1 MKIKSKLINHLIFN
15 GKKET
20 SEKTLTKNFKTLQR
34 KSRKC
39 SSKLFQLALI
49 SSTSVFRLHRIS
61 LKNRKK
67 KKVREVP
74 GFLRNRDN
82 RISIGLKSLVKMT
95 KRTPDSIHLDKNFLT
110 KILSLSKFESETL
123 STKNEAQKNL
133 LTKRYLFRY
142 YRWR

>member
-1 MKIKSKLINHLIFN
+1 MKIKSKLINHLIVN

-20 SEKTLTKNFKTLQR
+20 SEKTLNKNFKTLQKR
-34 KSRKC
+34 SRKC

-74 GFLRNRDN
+74 GFLRNRNN
-82 RISIGLKSLVKMT
+82 RISLALKFLVKIT
-95 KRTPDSIHLDKNFLT
+95 RRTPDALYFDKNFLD
-110 KILSLSKFESETL
+110 KILSLSRFENETL
-123 STKNEAQKNL
+123 SSKNEAQKAL
-133 LTKRYLFRY
+133 LSKRYLFRY

>member
-1 MKIKSKLINHLIFN
+1 MKIKSKLINHLILN

-20 SEKTLTKNFKTLQR
+20 SEKTFNRNFKTLQK
-34 KSRKC
+34 KSQKC

-74 GFLRNRDN
+74 GFLRNRNN
-82 RISIGLKSLVKMT
+82 RISLALKFLVKIT
-95 KRTPDSIHLDKNFLT
+95 KQTSDSLYFDKNFLT
-110 KILSLSKFESETL
+110 KILSLSKFENETL
-123 STKNEAQKNL
+123 SIKNETQKTL
-133 LTKRYLFRY
+133 LNKRYLFRY